1 MRKVIFLVV
10 LLCITALNL
19 TAGEADKAMD
29 ELIKCEVE
37 TAVSM
42 LKAINAKHLNGDMT
56 LDEAKKLG
64 ADLLRDLRY
73 GKDGYFWADTF
84 EGVNVVLYGK
94 EDVEG
99 KNRWEAQDTKGN
111 YFIKEISKAGRTGGG
126 YVEYWF
132 PKLKDSESIPKRS
145 YALQFEP
152 FEWVLG
158 TGYYR

>member
-94 EDVEG
+94 EDEEG
-99 KNRWEAQDTKGN
+99 KNRW
-111 YFIKEISKAGRTGGG
+111 
-126 YVEYWF
+126 
-132 PKLKDSESIPKRS
+132 
-145 YALQFEP
+145 
-152 FEWVLG
+152 
-158 TGYYR
+158 